1 MGADAG
7 ASPQRFE
14 EQAMLS
20 AQHLVKS
27 FAGRRV
33 IENVTLKLNRGE
45 VVGLLG
51 PNGAGKTTTF
61 QMLTGMLVPDAGQI
75 TLDGHDITTM
85 PFYDRA
91 RFGIAYLPQAP
102 FVPRGLSV
110 EQNIMLVLEARL
122 AHASL
127 RKARMEELIEEFR
140 LGEVRKA
147 RVGNLS
153 GGQRRR
159 CEIAITLACE
169 PSFAMLDEPFAGVD
183 PHATDEIGKMIDHL
197 ADRDIGVLITDHK
210 ARELLGIVDRAYVI
224 DSGRVLAEGDVE
236 EIVSHQ
242 DVRRVYLGEEFRL

>member
-1 MGADAG
+1 
-7 ASPQRFE
+7 
-14 EQAMLS
+14 MLS

-33 IENVTLKLNRGE
+33 IENVTLQLERGE

-61 QMLTGMLVPDAGQI
+61 QMLTGMIRPDAGAI
-75 TLDGHDITTM
+75 VLDGHNVTAM

-91 RFGIAYLPQAP
+91 RFGIAYLPQAA
-102 FVPRGLSV
+102 FVPRGLTV
-110 EQNIMLVLEARL
+110 AENITLVLEARL
-122 AHASL
+122 PDKRARN
-127 RKARMEELIEEFR
+127 RKMAELIEEFR
-140 LGEVRKA
+140 LGEVHKM

-183 PHATDEIGKMIDHL
+183 PNATEEIGQMIDHL

-224 DSGRVLAEGDVE
+224 ESGRVLAEGDVE
-236 EIVSHQ
+236 EIVTDQ

>member
-1 MGADAG
+1 
-7 ASPQRFE
+7 
-14 EQAMLS
+14 MLS

-33 IENVTLKLNRGE
+33 IEDVTLDLARGE

-61 QMLTGMLVPDAGQI
+61 QLLTGMIAADAGAI
-75 TLDGHDITTM
+75 LLDGHVITAM

-102 FVPRGLSV
+102 FVPRSLTV
-110 EQNIMLVLEARL
+110 EQNIQLVLEARMPRGP
-122 AHASL
+122 A
-127 RKARMEELIEEFR
+127 RKARLAGLVEEFR
-140 LGEVRKA
+140 LNEIARK
-147 RVGNLS
+147 RVGELS

-183 PHATDEIGKMIDHL
+183 PHATDEIVGLIRHL
-197 ADRDIGVLITDHK
+197 ADQDIGVLITDHK
-210 ARELLGIVDRAYVI
+210 ARELLSMVDRAYVI
-224 DSGRVLAEGDVE
+224 ENGRVLAEGE
-236 EIVSHQ
+236 AASIVSNEA
-242 DVRRVYLGEEFRL
+242 VRRVYLGEAFRL

>member
-1 MGADAG
+1 
-7 ASPQRFE
+7 
-14 EQAMLS
+14 MLC

-33 IENVTLKLNRGE
+33 IEDVTLSLERGE

-61 QMLTGMLVPDAGQI
+61 QMLTGMLTPDAGAI
-75 TLDGHDITTM
+75 TLDDHNITTM

-102 FVPRGLSV
+102 FVPRGLTV
-110 EQNIMLVLEARL
+110 EQNIMLVLETRL
-122 AHASL
+122 PDTAS
-127 RKARMEELIEEFR
+127 RKSRLSQLVEEFR
-140 LGEVRKA
+140 LEDVRGK
-147 RVGNLS
+147 RVGALS

-183 PHATDEIGKMIDHL
+183 PHATEEITTIIRHL
-197 ADRDIGVLITDHK
+197 ADRDIGILITDHK
-210 ARELLGIVDRAYVI
+210 ARELLSIVDRAYVI
-224 DSGRVLAEGDVE
+224 ESGRVLAEGE
-236 EIVSHQ
+236 TASIVANEA
-242 DVRRVYLGEEFRL
+242 VRRVYLGETFRL

>member
-1 MGADAG
+1 
-7 ASPQRFE
+7 
-14 EQAMLS
+14 MLS
-20 AQHLVKS
+20 AQHLVKA

-33 IENVTLKLNRGE
+33 IEEVTLQLERGE

-61 QMLTGMLVPDAGQI
+61 QMLTGMIRPDAGVI
-75 TLDGHDITTM
+75 VLDGHNVTAM

-102 FVPRGLSV
+102 FVPRGLTV
-110 EQNIMLVLEARL
+110 EQNIQLVLEARL
-122 AHASL
+122 ADDVA
-127 RKARMEELIEEFR
+127 RKAKMDDLLAEFR
-140 LGEVRKA
+140 LGDLRRKK
-147 RVGNLS
+147 VGDLS

-224 DSGRVLAEGDVE
+224 DSGRVLAEGGVE

-242 DVRRVYLGEEFRL
+242 DVRRVYLGQEFRL

>member
-1 MGADAG
+1 
-7 ASPQRFE
+7 
-14 EQAMLS
+14 MLS

-27 FAGRRV
+27 FTGRRV
-33 IENVTLKLNRGE
+33 IENVTLQLARGE

-61 QMLTGMLVPDAGQI
+61 QMLTGMIVPDAGMI
-75 TLDGHDITTM
+75 TLDGHDVTVM

-102 FVPRGLSV
+102 FVPRGLTV
-110 EQNIMLVLEARL
+110 AQNITLVLEARL
-122 AHASL
+122 ASAA
-127 RKARMEELIEEFR
+127 ARRTKMAQLIEEFR
-140 LGEVRKA
+140 LEDVHRT

-159 CEIAITLACE
+159 CEIAIALACE

-183 PHATDEIGKMIDHL
+183 PNATDEIGQIIHHL

-210 ARELLGIVDRAYVI
+210 ARELLGIVHRAYVI
-224 DSGRVLAEGDVE
+224 ESGRVLAEGDVD
-236 EIVSHQ
+236 EIVADL

>member
-1 MGADAG
+1 
-7 ASPQRFE
+7 
-14 EQAMLS
+14 MLS

-33 IENVTLKLNRGE
+33 IENVTLRLQRGE

-61 QMLTGMLVPDAGQI
+61 QMLTGMLTPDAGQI
-75 TLDGHDITTM
+75 TMDGHNVTTM

-110 EQNIMLVLEARL
+110 EQNITLVLEARL
-122 AHASL
+122 EASA
-127 RKARMEELIEEFR
+127 RKAKMEELVEEFR
-140 LGEVRKA
+140 LGEVRKS

-183 PHATDEIGKMIDHL
+183 PHATDEIGKMIHYL

-224 DSGRVLAEGDVE
+224 ESGRVLAEGGVE

>member
-1 MGADAG
+1 
-7 ASPQRFE
+7 
-14 EQAMLS
+14 MLC

-33 IENVTLKLNRGE
+33 IENVTLELHRGE

-61 QMLTGMLVPDAGQI
+61 KMLTGMVTPDAGAI
-75 TLDGHDITTM
+75 ALDGHNVTLM

-102 FVPRGLSV
+102 FVPRGLTV
-110 EQNIMLVLEARL
+110 EQNLTLVLEARL
-122 AHASL
+122 SDPAARN
-127 RKARMEELIEEFR
+127 RKMAELIEEFR
-140 LGEVRKA
+140 LEEVRKK
-147 RVGNLS
+147 RVGDLS

-159 CEIAITLACE
+159 CEIAITLACD

-183 PHATDEIGKMIDHL
+183 PHATDEIGQMIHHL

-224 DSGRVLAEGDVE
+224 ESGRVLAEGNVE
-236 EIVSHQ
+236 EIIADQ

>member
-1 MGADAG
+1 
-7 ASPQRFE
+7 
-14 EQAMLS
+14 MLS

-33 IENVTLKLNRGE
+33 IEDVTLQVHRGE

-61 QMLTGMLVPDAGQI
+61 QMLTGMITPDAGTI
-75 TLDGHDITTM
+75 TLDGNTVTAM

-102 FVPRGLSV
+102 FVPRSLTV
-110 EQNIMLVLEARL
+110 EQNITLVLEARL
-122 AHASL
+122 QGAPA
-127 RKARMEELIEEFR
+127 RKIKMAELIEEFR
-140 LGEVRKA
+140 LQEVRKKP
-147 RVGNLS
+147 VGTLS

-183 PHATDEIGKMIDHL
+183 PHATEEIGQMIHQM
-197 ADRDIGVLITDHK
+197 AKRDIGILITDHK

-224 DSGRVLAEGDVE
+224 ESGRVLAEGDVA
-236 EIVSHQ
+236 EIVADQ

>member
-1 MGADAG
+1 
-7 ASPQRFE
+7 
-14 EQAMLS
+14 MLS
-20 AQHLVKS
+20 AQHLVKA

-33 IENVTLKLNRGE
+33 IEEVTLRLERGE

-61 QMLTGMLVPDAGQI
+61 QMLTGMIRPDAGAI
-75 TLDGHDITTM
+75 VLDGHNVTAM

-102 FVPRGLSV
+102 FVPRSLSV
-110 EQNIMLVLEARL
+110 EQNIQLVLEARL
-122 AHASL
+122 AEQA
-127 RKARMEELIEEFR
+127 ARRQKMDELLGEFR
-140 LGEVRKA
+140 LGDLRRKK
-147 RVGNLS
+147 VGELS

-159 CEIAITLACE
+159 REIAITLACE

-183 PHATDEIGKMIDHL
+183 PHATEEIGQMIDHL

-224 DSGRVLAEGDVE
+224 ESGRVLAEGDVA
-236 EIVSHQ
+236 EIVADQ

>member
-1 MGADAG
+1 
-7 ASPQRFE
+7 
-14 EQAMLS
+14 MLS
-20 AQHLVKS
+20 AQHLVKA

-33 IENVTLKLNRGE
+33 IEEVTLRLERGE

-61 QMLTGMLVPDAGQI
+61 QMLTGMIRPDAGAI
-75 TLDGHDITTM
+75 VLDGHNVTAM

-102 FVPRGLSV
+102 FVPRSLSV
-110 EQNIMLVLEARL
+110 EQNIRLVLEARL
-122 AHASL
+122 AQEA
-127 RKARMEELIEEFR
+127 ARRQKMDELLAEFR
-140 LGEVRKA
+140 LGDLRHKK
-147 RVGNLS
+147 VGELS

-183 PHATDEIGKMIDHL
+183 PHATEEIGQMIDHL

-224 DSGRVLAEGDVE
+224 ESGRVLAEGDVA
-236 EIVSHQ
+236 EIVADQ

>member
-1 MGADAG
+1 
-7 ASPQRFE
+7 
-14 EQAMLS
+14 MLS

-33 IENVTLKLNRGE
+33 IENVTLQLARGE

-61 QMLTGMLVPDAGQI
+61 QMLTGMIVPDAGMI
-75 TLDGHDITTM
+75 TLDGHDVTAM

-102 FVPRGLSV
+102 FVPRGLTV
-110 EQNIMLVLEARL
+110 EQNITLVLEARL
-122 AHASL
+122 ASAAE
-127 RKARMEELIEEFR
+127 RRTKMAQLIEEFR
-140 LGEVRKA
+140 LEGVHRT

-159 CEIAITLACE
+159 CEIAIALACE

-183 PHATDEIGKMIDHL
+183 PNATDEIGQIIHHL

-210 ARELLGIVDRAYVI
+210 ARELLGIVHRAYVI
-224 DSGRVLAEGDVE
+224 ESGRVLAEGAVD
-236 EIVSHQ
+236 EIVADM

>member
-1 MGADAG
+1 
-7 ASPQRFE
+7 
-14 EQAMLS
+14 MLC

-33 IENVTLKLNRGE
+33 IEDVTLSLERGE

-61 QMLTGMLVPDAGQI
+61 QMLTGMLTPDAGAI
-75 TLDGHDITTM
+75 LLDDHNITTM

-102 FVPRGLSV
+102 FVPRGLTV
-110 EQNIMLVLEARL
+110 EQNIMLVLETRL
-122 AHASL
+122 PDTAS
-127 RKARMEELIEEFR
+127 RKARLVELVEEFR
-140 LGEVRKA
+140 LEDVRGK
-147 RVGNLS
+147 RVGELS

-183 PHATDEIGKMIDHL
+183 PHATEEITAMIRHL
-197 ADRDIGVLITDHK
+197 ADRDIGILITDHK
-210 ARELLGIVDRAYVI
+210 ARELLSIVDRAYVI
-224 DSGRVLAEGDVE
+224 ESGRVLAEGE
-236 EIVSHQ
+236 TASIVSNEA
-242 DVRRVYLGEEFRL
+242 VRRVYLGETFRL

>member
-1 MGADAG
+1 
-7 ASPQRFE
+7 
-14 EQAMLS
+14 MLC

-33 IENVTLKLNRGE
+33 IEDVTLSLERGE

-61 QMLTGMLVPDAGQI
+61 QMLTGMLTPDAGAI
-75 TLDGHDITTM
+75 TLDDHNITTM

-102 FVPRGLSV
+102 FVPRGLTV
-110 EQNIMLVLEARL
+110 EQNIMLVLETRL
-122 AHASL
+122 PDTAS
-127 RKARMEELIEEFR
+127 RKARLVELVEEFR
-140 LGEVRKA
+140 LEDVRGK
-147 RVGNLS
+147 RVGALS

-183 PHATDEIGKMIDHL
+183 PHATEEITTIIRHL
-197 ADRDIGVLITDHK
+197 ADRAIGILITDHK
-210 ARELLGIVDRAYVI
+210 ARELLSIVDRAYVI
-224 DSGRVLAEGDVE
+224 ESGRVLAEGE
-236 EIVSHQ
+236 TASIVANEA
-242 DVRRVYLGEEFRL
+242 VRRVYLGETFRL

>member
-1 MGADAG
+1 
-7 ASPQRFE
+7 
-14 EQAMLS
+14 MLS
-20 AQHLVKS
+20 AQHLVKA

-33 IENVTLKLNRGE
+33 IEEVTLRLERGE

-61 QMLTGMLVPDAGQI
+61 QMLTGMIRPDAGDI
-75 TLDGHDITTM
+75 VLDGHNVTAM

-102 FVPRGLSV
+102 FVPRSLSV
-110 EQNIMLVLEARL
+110 EQNIRLVLEARL
-122 AHASL
+122 ADEA
-127 RKARMEELIEEFR
+127 ARRQKMDELLAEFR
-140 LGEVRKA
+140 LGDLRRKK
-147 RVGNLS
+147 VGELS

-183 PHATDEIGKMIDHL
+183 PHATEEIGQMIDHL

-224 DSGRVLAEGDVE
+224 ESGRVLAEGDVA
-236 EIVSHQ
+236 EIVADQ

>member
-1 MGADAG
+1 
-7 ASPQRFE
+7 
-14 EQAMLS
+14 MLS
-20 AQHLVKS
+20 AQHLVKA

-33 IENVTLKLNRGE
+33 IEEVTLQLERGE

-61 QMLTGMLVPDAGQI
+61 QMLTGMIRPDAGAI
-75 TLDGHDITTM
+75 ILDGHDVTAM

-102 FVPRGLSV
+102 FVPRGLTV
-110 EQNIMLVLEARL
+110 EQNIRLVLEARL
-122 AHASL
+122 ADQAAQKIKMDDL
-127 RKARMEELIEEFR
+127 LAEFR
-140 LGEVRKA
+140 LGDLRTKK
-147 RVGNLS
+147 VGDLS

-183 PHATDEIGKMIDHL
+183 PHATEEIGRMIHHL
-197 ADRDIGVLITDHK
+197 AERDIGVLITDHK
-210 ARELLGIVDRAYVI
+210 ARELLGIVHRAYVI
-224 DSGRVLAEGDVE
+224 ESGRVLAEGDVA
-236 EIVSHQ
+236 EIIADQ

>member
-1 MGADAG
+1 
-7 ASPQRFE
+7 
-14 EQAMLS
+14 MLS
-20 AQHLVKS
+20 AQHLVKA

-33 IENVTLKLNRGE
+33 IEDVTLQLNRGE

-51 PNGAGKTTTF
+51 PNGAGKSTTF
-61 QMLTGMLVPDAGQI
+61 QMLTGMIRPDAGSVI
-75 TLDGHDITTM
+75 LDDHKVTAM

-102 FVPRGLSV
+102 FVPRGLTV
-110 EQNIMLVLEARL
+110 EQNIRLVLEARL
-122 AHASL
+122 AD
-127 RKARMEELIEEFR
+127 KAACRQTMTALLEEFR
-140 LGEVRKA
+140 LGDLRRKK
-147 RVGNLS
+147 VGELS

-183 PHATDEIGKMIDHL
+183 PHATEEIGQMIHQL
-197 ADRDIGVLITDHK
+197 ARRDIGILITDHK

-224 DSGRVLAEGDVE
+224 ESGRVLAEGDVA
-236 EIVSHQ
+236 EIVADQ

>member
-1 MGADAG
+1 
-7 ASPQRFE
+7 
-14 EQAMLS
+14 MLS

-33 IENVTLKLNRGE
+33 IEDVTLSLERGE

-61 QMLTGMLVPDAGQI
+61 QMLTGMLTPDAGAI
-75 TLDGHDITTM
+75 LLDDHNITTM

-102 FVPRGLSV
+102 FVPRGLTV
-110 EQNIMLVLEARL
+110 EQNIMLVLETRL
-122 AHASL
+122 PDTAS
-127 RKARMEELIEEFR
+127 RKARLVELVEEFR
-140 LGEVRKA
+140 LEDVRGK
-147 RVGNLS
+147 RVGALS

-183 PHATDEIGKMIDHL
+183 PHATEEITTIIRHL
-197 ADRDIGVLITDHK
+197 ADRDIGILITDHK
-210 ARELLGIVDRAYVI
+210 ARELLSIVDRAYVI
-224 DSGRVLAEGDVE
+224 ESGRVLAEGE
-236 EIVSHQ
+236 TASIVANEA
-242 DVRRVYLGEEFRL
+242 VRRVYLGETFRL

>member
-1 MGADAG
+1 
-7 ASPQRFE
+7 
-14 EQAMLS
+14 MLS

-33 IENVTLKLNRGE
+33 IEDVTLRLHRGE

-61 QMLTGMLVPDAGQI
+61 QMLTGMLKPDAGAI
-75 TLDGHDITTM
+75 VLDSHDVTAM

-91 RFGIAYLPQAP
+91 RFGVAYLPQAP

-110 EQNIMLVLEARL
+110 GQNIQLVLEARL
-122 AHASL
+122 PDAAS
-127 RKARMEELIEEFR
+127 RKLRMEELIEEFR
-140 LGEVRKA
+140 LQDVRKK
-147 RVGNLS
+147 RVGDLS

-183 PHATDEIGKMIDHL
+183 PHATDEIGQMINHL

-224 DSGRVLAEGDVE
+224 QAGRVLAEGDVGQ
-236 EIVSHQ
+236 IVADQ
-242 DVRRVYLGEEFRL
+242 EVRRVYLGEEFRL